1 MRKEEERV
9 EGLKRALKIAASS
22 SLDTD
27 PKDINQSDFD
37 RTEQIFRNETHLLQ
51 EACQQHEDELRHLD
65 VLLKEQAMISRD
77 LDQLEYATEEEQNAL
92 ELEARAFDNDQEQL
106 YHRLAEIQ
114 AEAEQ
119 LSSAQIQ
126 LPSMLMDLQVDRER
140 GLRYPLINELRL
152 AYRPKGD
159 VQWSEIQ
166 AAWSLAAQLL
176 LVIGTLFDFQ
186 SQYWTIVPLSHCAK
200 LIYYAPESSHIDP
213 TGKQRRAVVYNL
225 GHPKTNGSRALS
237 AWNALLFQVMEHTTT
252 KMNQACDCGILDHA
266 SIPPLPFEIAP
277 GKIGNVVLE
286 RLDESDDAGWS
297 RAIHF
302 MSSNL
307 LWLSECASAFV
318 LQQVLLTTA
327 NVT

>member
-1 MRKEEERV
+1 
-9 EGLKRALKIAASS
+9 
-22 SLDTD
+22 
-27 PKDINQSDFD
+27 
-37 RTEQIFRNETHLLQ
+37 
-51 EACQQHEDELRHLD
+51 
-65 VLLKEQAMISRD
+65 
-77 LDQLEYATEEEQNAL
+77 
-92 ELEARAFDNDQEQL
+92 
-106 YHRLAEIQ
+106 LAEIQ

-159 VQWSEIQ
+159 VQWNEIQ

-225 GHPKTNGSRALS
+225 GHPKTNGSKALS

>member
-22 SLDTD
+22 YPDTD
-27 PKDINQSDFD
+27 SEEISQADFD
-37 RTEQIFRNETHLLQ
+37 RTEQTFRNEIHLLQ

-65 VLLKEQAMISRD
+65 SLRKDQAMISRD
-77 LDQLEYATEEEQNAL
+77 LDRLEYATEEEQNAL

-106 YHRLAEIQ
+106 YHSLAEIQ
-114 AEAEQ
+114 AEVEQ
-119 LSSAQIQ
+119 LSSSHIR
-126 LPSMLMDLQVDRER
+126 LPSMLMKLQVDRER

-159 VQWSEIQ
+159 VQWNEIQ

-176 LVIGTLFDFQ
+176 LVIATLFDFQ
-186 SQYWTIVPLSHCAK
+186 SQYWKIVPLSHCAK

-225 GHPKTNGSRALS
+225 GHPKTNGSKALS

-252 KMNQACDCGILDHA
+252 KINQACDSGILDHT
-266 SIPPLPFEIAP
+266 SIPPLPFEIAA
-277 GKIGNVVLE
+277 GKIGNIVLV
-286 RLDESDDAGWS
+286 RLDENDDAGWS

-327 NVT
+327 TVA

>member
-65 VLLKEQAMISRD
+65 SLLKEQAMISRD

-119 LSSAQIQ
+119 L
-126 LPSMLMDLQVDRER
+126 
-140 GLRYPLINELRL
+140 
-152 AYRPKGD
+152 
-159 VQWSEIQ
+159 
-166 AAWSLAAQLL
+166 
-176 LVIGTLFDFQ
+176 
-186 SQYWTIVPLSHCAK
+186 H
-200 LIYYAPESSHIDP
+200 
-213 TGKQRRAVVYNL
+213 QRTFNC
-225 GHPKTNGSRALS
+225 P
-237 AWNALLFQVMEHTTT
+237 Q
-252 KMNQACDCGILDHA
+252 C
-266 SIPPLPFEIAP
+266 
-277 GKIGNVVLE
+277 
-286 RLDESDDAGWS
+286 
-297 RAIHF
+297 
-302 MSSNL
+302 
-307 LWLSECASAFV
+307 
-318 LQQVLLTTA
+318 
-327 NVT
+327 